1 MKNILV
7 TGINGFV
14 GRHLA
19 RELAQN
25 GHTIYGTGY
34 SEPIADEIAD
44 LVARYE
50 ICDLRDPEAV
60 AKLSLDGIEAVIN
73 LAGIAINNPNET
85 EVEKV
90 INTNILSHTNLYDRL
105 ASIGSTGRI
114 VAVSSGAIYS
124 PENTMPLTEDSSLLP
139 EDQASAY
146 IKSKIMLERE
156 LAKYNGVLDI
166 VVARPFNHTGPG
178 QRPGFIVPDWADRF
192 VRKEELDT
200 SILNSWRDFTDVRD
214 VVRAYRLLAESDSL
228 QYRTYNIASGAARL
242 GYNIIQMLAKEF
254 DMELPGTRTEG
265 QSVIYGSAERL
276 ANDTGWATQIPIG
289 QTIHDFAE
297 WRKSQA

>member
-25 GHTIYGTGY
+25 GHTIFGTGHG
-34 SEPIADEIAD
+34 EPIAEEIAG

-50 ICDLRDPEAV
+50 ICDLSNPEAV

-105 ASIGSTGRI
+105 LSIGSNARI

-124 PENTMPLTEDSSLLP
+124 PENAMPLTEDSSLVP
-139 EDQASAY
+139 GDQASAY
-146 IKSKIMLERE
+146 IRSKILLEKE
-156 LAKYNGVLDI
+156 LAKYDGKLDV

-178 QRPGFIVPDWADRF
+178 QRPGFIVPDWAERF
-192 VRKEELDT
+192 MNNEPLDT
-200 SILNSWRDFTDVRD
+200 SRLDSWRDFTDVRD

-242 GYNIIQMLAKEF
+242 GYNIIQILAKEF
-254 DMELPGTRTEG
+254 DVELPGERIEG
-265 QSVIYGSAERL
+265 KSVIYGSAERL
-276 ANDTGWATQIPIG
+276 ANDTGWATQIPIA